1 MGTVHRL
8 RPAAAGVTLEAAS
21 RAFLANYA
29 AEHTHRAYALVLDRL
44 AAWAGPDAD
53 LAVAVADPDGVAAW
67 FRSQWSASAPATWN
81 ARLATLRSAG
91 SYWIEQ
97 GWIAQNPAV
106 RLKNEG
112 LGEDRDRALAVEQV
126 DALIAD
132 TAQPLRDRALWSLL
146 YESVARSEEVLGLD
160 VPDLDIRSHRA
171 KVRRKGGARDVIV
184 FQSRTAMLLSRL
196 VSGRKTGPVFLT
208 DRRARPSVAR
218 LDVDPVT
225 GRARLSYRRA
235 AELFEA
241 HTLRVLKFKA
251 TLHQLRHSGL
261 THASEDG
268 TGAPMLMTYSGH
280 RSIRSLAKYARPS
293 ADALGKWQARRDPAA
308 RRRH

>member
-1 MGTVHRL
+1 MGTVQRL
-8 RPAAAGVTLEAAS
+8 RPAAAGVSVEAAT
-21 RAFLANYA
+21 RAFLANYTA
-29 AEHTHRAYALVLDRL
+29 AQTIRAYTVVLDRL
-44 AAWAGPDAD
+44 AAWTGPGAD
-53 LAVAVADPDGVAAW
+53 LAAGVADPDAVAVW
-67 FRSQWSASAPATWN
+67 FRSQWGAAAPATWN
-81 ARLATLRSAG
+81 ARLAALRSAG

-97 GWIAQNPAV
+97 GWIHANPAM
-106 RLKNEG
+106 RLKDVG
-112 LGEDRDRALAVEQV
+112 LGEDLDRALPEEQV

-132 TAQPLRDRALWSLL
+132 TVQPLRDRALWSLL

-160 VPDLDIRSHRA
+160 VPDLDIRAHRA

-184 FQSRTAMLLSRL
+184 FQSRSAMLLSRL
-196 VSGRKTGPVFLT
+196 ISGRKTGPVFLT

-218 LDVDPVT
+218 LDIDPVS

-235 AELFEA
+235 AEIFEA
-241 HTLRVLKFKA
+241 HTKRVLGEEK

-261 THASEDG
+261 THAAEDG

-293 ADALGKWQARRDPAA
+293 ADALGKWQAKRDPAA
-308 RRRH
+308 RRR